1 MSPVKIFKNLEGSLS
16 RAAALQSALIKERR
30 EVREQQQRTMLDST
44 PKDLNRPWEDPMPE
58 TALTFGQRSKLS
70 IQDQRHSL
78 PIYKLKNEL
87 IQAVHDN
94 QVLVVIGETGS
105 GKTTQTTRYL
115 GRWSIPRAR
124 LDVLTRGWLQCLWPR
139 ESLKSLARLGEEVGY
154 AIRFEDR
161 LGRNLMIKYNRR
173 PEESR
178 GKQRKAIPGCR
189 RENQS
194 DPVVAAARE
203 MVLQTL
209 LLPLLQTLLL
219 PLQER
224 HNDDWVRGRVC
235 VSNRRENKR
244 VT

>member
-1 MSPVKIFKNLEGSLS
+1 MD
-16 RAAALQSALIKERR
+16 
-30 EVREQQQRTMLDST
+30 VRENPMYDEDGDGFLYQEEGLEEELEIELNEDEPAFLQGQSQYSLDMSLLRFSRIR
-44 PKDLNRPWEDPMPE
+44 KDD
-58 TALTFGQRSKLS
+58 
-70 IQDQRHSL
+70 
-78 PIYKLKNEL
+78 
-87 IQAVHDN
+87 
-94 QVLVVIGETGS
+94 
-105 GKTTQTTRYL
+105 
-115 GRWSIPRAR
+115 
-124 LDVLTRGWLQCLWPR
+124 
-139 ESLKSLARLGEEVGY
+139 
-154 AIRFEDR
+154 
-161 LGRNLMIKYNRR
+161 RR